1 MHRVGYPLA
10 ARSQRRNGAAMPNHQ
25 EVTVLTVD
33 DQVVF
38 RRAARSLIAAT
49 PGFEQ
54 VGEAASG
61 REALELTAELRPDLV
76 LLDVRMPGMDGIET
90 ARRLADSDPEAMVVL
105 ISIEEVSELPSSVA
119 SAGAAAV
126 MRKRDLSTR
135 SLRKLWRT
143 HRPRTP

>member
-1 MHRVGYPLA
+1 MPAHR
-10 ARSQRRNGAAMPNHQ
+10 H
-25 EVTVLTVD
+25 VTVLAVD

-38 RRAARSLIAAT
+38 RRAARNLIAAT

-54 VGEAASG
+54 VGEASSG
-61 REALELTAELRPDLV
+61 REALKLAAELRPDLV

-90 ARRLADSDPEAMVVL
+90 ARRLADSDSEAVVVL
-105 ISIEEVSELPSSVA
+105 ISIEEVSDLPASVA
-119 SAGAAAV
+119 SARAAAV

-135 SLRKLWRT
+135 SLRGLWRT